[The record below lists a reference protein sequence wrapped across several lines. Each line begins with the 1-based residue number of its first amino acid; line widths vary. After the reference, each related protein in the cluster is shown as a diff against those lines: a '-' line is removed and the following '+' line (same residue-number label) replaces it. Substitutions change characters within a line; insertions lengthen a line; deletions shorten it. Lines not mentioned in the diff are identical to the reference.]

1 MILKQ
6 LIKYDNAPVIE
17 ATWADEN
24 GVIVKCHAYGVAEFD
39 DLVAD
44 LGAEALKHRALIAE
58 VEATYVPPEPEPA
71 TPTVCSPA
79 QGLVALFAIKQITE
93 SDVNATI
100 AAITDPVARYTSQ
113 VAFAR
118 ATEWRRD
125 SASMQQLATLLGLTE
140 SDLDALFAFAVT
152 VAV

>member
-1 MILKQ
+1 MIYEILDANGAVANR
-6 LIKYDNAPVIE
+6 IA
-17 ATWADEN
+17 ATESFVEQQHPGKWR
-24 GVIVKCHAYGVAEFD
+24 
-39 DLVAD
+39 L
-44 LGAEALKHRALIAE
+44 AE
-58 VEATYVPPEPEPA
+58 VQDAPAEPAPA

-100 AAITDPVARYTSQ
+100 AAITDPVLRYTSQ

-125 SASMQQLATLLGLTE
+125 SVSIQQLAALLELTE

>member
-1 MILKQ
+1 MRIE
-6 LIKYDNAPVIE
+6 IMDGDTVINAIV
-17 ATWADEN
+17 ATPEF
-24 GVIVKCHAYGVAEFD
+24 AEQQHPGKWR
-39 DLVAD
+39 L
-44 LGAEALKHRALIAE
+44 AE
-58 VEATYVPPEPEPA
+58 VQASQATA
-71 TPTVCSPA
+71 TQAAPTVCSPA

-93 SDVNATI
+93 DDVNATI
-100 AAITDPVARYTSQ
+100 AAITDPAARYTSQ

-125 SASMQQLATLLGLTE
+125 SASIQQLAALLGLTE

>member
-1 MILKQ
+1 MRIEIL
-6 LIKYDNAPVIE
+6 NSEGAVVNVII
-17 ATWADEN
+17 ADE
-24 GVIVKCHAYGVAEFD
+24 AF
-39 DLVAD
+39 
-44 LGAEALKHRALIAE
+44 AEAQHPGAWRLAE
-58 VEATYVPPEPEPA
+58 VQDIPAEPAPA

-79 QGLVALFAIKQITE
+79 QGLVALYAIKQITE
-93 SDVNATI
+93 SDVTATI
-100 AAITDPVARYTSQ
+100 AAITDPVVRYTTQ

-140 SDLDALFAFAVT
+140 SDLAALFEFAVK

>member
-1 MILKQ
+1 MIYEILDANGAVANR
-6 LIKYDNAPVIE
+6 IA
-17 ATWADEN
+17 ATESFVEQQHPGKWR
-24 GVIVKCHAYGVAEFD
+24 
-39 DLVAD
+39 L
-44 LGAEALKHRALIAE
+44 AE
-58 VEATYVPPEPEPA
+58 VQDVPTPPTPA

-93 SDVNATI
+93 SDVTATI
-100 AAITDPVARYTSQ
+100 AAITDPVLRYTSQ

-125 SASMQQLATLLGLTE
+125 SASIQQLATLLGLTE

>member
-1 MILKQ
+1 MRIEIMDGQTVTNVIL
-6 LIKYDNAPVIE
+6 
-17 ATWADEN
+17 ATPEF
-24 GVIVKCHAYGVAEFD
+24 AEQQHPGKWR
-39 DLVAD
+39 L
-44 LGAEALKHRALIAE
+44 AE
-58 VEATYVPPEPEPA
+58 VQDVPAEPAPA

-93 SDVNATI
+93 SDVTATI

-113 VAFAR
+113 IAFAR

-125 SASMQQLATLLGLTE
+125 SVSIQQLATLLGLTE
-140 SDLDALFAFAVT
+140 ADLDALFEFAVT

>member
-1 MILKQ
+1 MRIEIMDGNTVTNVIL
-6 LIKYDNAPVIE
+6 
-17 ATWADEN
+17 ATTEF
-24 GVIVKCHAYGVAEFD
+24 AEQQHPGKWR
-39 DLVAD
+39 L
-44 LGAEALKHRALIAE
+44 AE
-58 VEATYVPPEPEPA
+58 VQDVPTAPTTS

-93 SDVNATI
+93 DDVNATI
-100 AAITDPVARYTSQ
+100 AAITDPVLRYTSQ

-125 SASMQQLATLLGLTE
+125 SASIQQLATLLGLTE

>member
-1 MILKQ
+1 MIYEIL
-6 LIKYDNAPVIE
+6 DA
-17 ATWADEN
+17 N
-24 GVIVKCHAYGVAEFD
+24 GAVANRIAANESFVEQQHPGKWR
-39 DLVAD
+39 L
-44 LGAEALKHRALIAE
+44 AE
-58 VEATYVPPEPEPA
+58 VQDVPAEPAPA

-93 SDVNATI
+93 DDVNATI

-118 ATEWRRD
+118 ATEWKRD
-125 SASMQQLATLLGLTE
+125 SAAMQQLAMLLGLTE
-140 SDLDALFAFAVT
+140 SDLDALFEFAVT